1 MFRDLEL
8 LTGQALLLLV
18 LLPALLALAIP
29 YAVLALRDSRSVVRD
44 PQVGWKAVLYFTFSL
59 CILMALF
66 AVTLL
71 VFDFLT
77 TTSSTPR
84 TPALTPATAG
94 GPGFLPSPRR
104 SPSPPLLSE
113 QQRTAFAILTSA
125 VLVGLVHL
133 FLILFGSN
141 SRRFPAA
148 RRVFVGSRLA
158 VHSLVVLG
166 AFTVLVYQL
175 YQPSVDIDHLKIPFA
190 ILIVWVPSWLCHL
203 VLLRAA
209 SSSEV
214 PSLGRGFPSVPPGS
228 EE

>member
-71 VFDFLT
+71 VIEQLT
-77 TTSSTPR
+77 NLSSAPR
-84 TPALTPATAG
+84 FVG
-94 GPGFLPSPRR
+94 GPG
-104 SPSPPLLSE
+104 LSQ
-113 QQRTAFAILTSA
+113 QQRTAFASLTSA
-125 VLVGLVHL
+125 ILIGLVHL
-133 FLILFGSN
+133 FLIHSASN
-141 SRRFPAA
+141 PRRFPAA
-148 RRVFVGSRLA
+148 RRIFLGCRLA

-166 AFTVLVYQL
+166 AFTVLVYL
-175 YQPSVDIDHLKIPFA
+175 FYQPTVDTDALKTP
-190 ILIVWVPSWLCHL
+190 LGVLLVWVPSWLCHL
-203 VLLRAA
+203 LLLRVA
-209 SSSEV
+209 SHSDA
-214 PSLGRGFPSVPPGS
+214 PSHDRGFPSLRPEG

>member
-8 LTGQALLLLV
+8 LTGQVLLLLV

-44 PQVGWKAVLYFTFSL
+44 PQVGWKAVLFFTFSL
-59 CILMALF
+59 AILMALF

-71 VFDFLT
+71 VLDFLT
-77 TTSSTPR
+77 NSPSTSR
-84 TPALTPATAG
+84 TPATA
-94 GPGFLPSPRR
+94 PAGFPPSPRR
-104 SPSPPLLSE
+104 SPSPLLLSG

-166 AFTVLVYQL
+166 AFTVLVYL
-175 YQPSVDIDHLKIPFA
+175 LFRPSVDMDSLKIPFA

-209 SSSEV
+209 SPAEV
-214 PSLGRGFPSVPPGS
+214 PSLGRGFPPGPPGS